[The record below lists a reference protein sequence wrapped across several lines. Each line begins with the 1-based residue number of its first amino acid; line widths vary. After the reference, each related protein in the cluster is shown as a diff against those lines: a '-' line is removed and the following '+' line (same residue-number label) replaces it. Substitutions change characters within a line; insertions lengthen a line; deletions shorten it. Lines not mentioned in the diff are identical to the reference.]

1 LSGWALALLVIA
13 VQLMV
18 PLAWASFGEII
29 SERAGVI
36 NVGLEGAIL
45 IGALGAAVGYSNS
58 NSLVLGAFVGLI
70 CGLVLGT
77 VLSFLYIWRGVDQVV
92 GGVMV
97 YLLATGLTAALWT
110 RFQGPFTGANFPKI
124 QIPFL
129 SKIPVVGDAI
139 FNQNAFVYAAI
150 IFAPVLE
157 FVMRSTRTGK
167 SIRATGEAPEAVDAA
182 GLSVRWIRTASLV
195 IGTALGAIGGV
206 ALVFTSSSG
215 RFVPNMSGGIGFIA
229 LGIVLLARWHAALAL
244 VATLAF
250 GGLQAFRY
258 VAQAN
263 PTLSSLPVEM
273 ILATPYVVAIIIV
286 AVSRGS
292 RYPAAMGTYWSGS
305 H

>member
-1 LSGWALALLVIA
+1 LSDWVLALLVIA

-18 PLAWASFGEII
+18 PLAWASYGEIMA
-29 SERAGVI
+29 ERAGII

-58 NSLVLGAFVGLI
+58 NSISFGIVLGLS
-70 CGLVLGT
+70 CGLVLG
-77 VLSFLYIWRGVDQVV
+77 VILSYLYVWRSVDQVV

-110 RFQGPFTGANFPKI
+110 RFQGPFTGANVPKI
-124 QIPFL
+124 AIPFL
-129 SKIPVVGDAI
+129 SDLPVLGPVI
-139 FNQNAFVYAAI
+139 FSQNAFVYAAI
-150 IFAPVLE
+150 LFAILLE
-157 FVMRSTRTGK
+157 FVMRSTRTGRNV
-167 SIRATGEAPEAVDAA
+167 RATGEAPEAVDAA
-182 GLSVRWIRTASLV
+182 GLSVRWIRVVSLT
-195 IGTALGAIGGV
+195 IGTALGALGGV

-229 LGIVLLARWHAALAL
+229 LGIVLLARWRASFALI
-244 VATLAF
+244 ATLAF

-263 PTLSSLPVEM
+263 PTLSSLPVEL

-292 RYPAAMGTYWSGS
+292 RYPAAMGTHWHGN